1 MARLIRIL
9 KAVAQA
15 AGRRSSSLRQISGN
29 NMFYA
34 GVALTFMLD
43 PFAMALFLVLIG
55 LVVFLPSSADPL
67 TTLPR
72 ERLELWPLTRRE
84 RFALRLAS
92 PLLNPV
98 AWLILAGLAYRRLTW
113 GLWALVAGFFLGGFL
128 GSALPSPNVRVPW
141 LPAGRL
147 TQLIRKDLRQFAMA
161 LDLYCALLL
170 SIPAL
175 VLRWRGQLPTES
187 HIPLTGL
194 ELVILSTMA
203 LTLFGLDGAGGRTR
217 YALLSLPAWQV
228 LLAKGIAYLLL
239 VAAATLPLAPV
250 GGLAGGLVALGVGQW
265 HAVQRPLPQA
275 RWRFRASAPFAVSMA
290 QMVLSILAFGLV
302 TQLGPGWIVAP
313 LGFYVA
319 SLVCSARRLEARGF
333 D

>member
-9 KAVAQA
+9 RAVAQA

-98 AWLILAGLAYRRLTW
+98 AWLILAGLAYRRVTW

-161 LDLYCALLL
+161 LDLYCALLI
-170 SIPAL
+170 SVPAL
-175 VLRWRGQLPTES
+175 VLRWRSQLPVES
-187 HIPLTGL
+187 HVPLTGL

-217 YALLSLPAWQV
+217 YALLALPAWQV
-228 LLAKGIAYLLL
+228 LLSKGIAYLVL
-239 VAAATLPLAPV
+239 VTLATLPLAPV

-265 HAVQRPLPQA
+265 HSVQRPLPQA

-302 TQLGPGWIVAP
+302 TQLGPGWIAAP
-313 LGFYVA
+313 LGFYVV
-319 SLVCSARRLEARGF
+319 SLVCSARRLEALGF